1 MSYFKF
7 RQNNSF
13 GHFVGTP
20 LVFVQAD
27 NAADANSIAQQNGIY
42 FNGVADGVDCD
53 CCGDRWYP
61 VHDDDAQAQ
70 PSSYGYGGGVTV
82 YSDGDNYMDY
92 SGKNWAVKVITKKQI
107 FGLANHFMLWYNH
120 SITTTGN
127 WSQSARVKSY

>member
-27 NAADANSIAQQNGIY
+27 NADDANRIAQDYRIY
-42 FNGVADGVDCD
+42 FNCVADGVDCD

-61 VHDDDAQAQ
+61 VHDGDAQDQ
-70 PSSYGYGGGVTV
+70 PSSYGYGGGVTI

-92 SGKNWAVKVITKKQI
+92 SGKTWQVRVI
-107 FGLANHFMLWYNH
+107 
-120 SITTTGN
+120 S
-127 WSQSARVKSY
+127 

>member
-27 NAADANSIAQQNGIY
+27 NAADANSIAQDHGVY
-42 FNGVADGVDCD
+42 FNGVVDGVDCD

-61 VHDDDAQAQ
+61 VQDDAAQ
-70 PSSYGYGGGVTV
+70 DAPIAVPVGDGSIDTRV

-92 SGKNWAVKVITKKQI
+92 SGKNWAVKVITKK
-107 FGLANHFMLWYNH
+107 
-120 SITTTGN
+120 
-127 WSQSARVKSY
+127 

>member
-27 NAADANSIAQQNGIY
+27 NADDANRIAQDHGVY
-42 FNGVADGVDCD
+42 FNGVADGIDCD

-61 VHDDDAQAQ
+61 VHDDDGQDTPVAM
-70 PSSYGYGGGVTV
+70 V
-82 YSDGDNYMDY
+82 YSPAAGDYVDVTFADGDSYDNFGDVHI
-92 SGKNWAVKVITKKQI
+92 VKVITKK
-107 FGLANHFMLWYNH
+107 
-120 SITTTGN
+120 
-127 WSQSARVKSY
+127 

>member
-13 GHFVGTP
+13 GVFKGTP
-20 LVFVQAD
+20 LIFVQAD
-27 NAADANSIAQQNGIY
+27 SADDANRIAQDHGVY
-42 FNGVADGVDCD
+42 FNGVADGVDFD

-61 VHDDDAQAQ
+61 VNDDAAQDQ

-92 SGKNWAVKVITKKQI
+92 SGKVWKVKVI
-107 FGLANHFMLWYNH
+107 
-120 SITTTGN
+120 
-127 WSQSARVKSY
+127 

>member
-27 NAADANSIAQQNGIY
+27 NAADANSIAQDHGVY

-61 VHDDDAQAQ
+61 VNDDDAQAQ

-82 YSDGDNYMDY
+82 YSDGDKYIDY
-92 SGKNWAVKVITKKQI
+92 CGDTHAVKVIQQ
-107 FGLANHFMLWYNH
+107 NHKN
-120 SITTTGN
+120 
-127 WSQSARVKSY
+127 

>member
-20 LVFVQAD
+20 LVFIQAN
-27 NAADANSIAQQNGIY
+27 NAARANRVAQDNGIY

-61 VHDDDAQAQ
+61 VSDDDAQDQ
-70 PSSYGYGGGVTV
+70 PNHTVMVVVLLSTVTV
-82 YSDGDNYMDY
+82 T
-92 SGKNWAVKVITKKQI
+92 ITWTT
-107 FGLANHFMLWYNH
+107 LA
-120 SITTTGN
+120 ITG
-127 WSQSARVKSY
+127 VLK

>member
-27 NAADANSIAQQNGIY
+27 NAADANSIAQDHGV
-42 FNGVADGVDCD
+42 FFHGVADGVDCD

-61 VHDDDAQAQ
+61 VNDDDAQAQ
-70 PSSYGYGGGVTV
+70 PSSYGYGGGVF
-82 YSDGDNYMDY
+82 
-92 SGKNWAVKVITKKQI
+92 WA
-107 FGLANHFMLWYNH
+107 
-120 SITTTGN
+120 
-127 WSQSARVKSY
+127 

>member
-27 NAADANSIAQQNGIY
+27 NAADANSIAQDHGVY
-42 FNGVADGVDCD
+42 FNGVADGIDCD

-61 VHDDDAQAQ
+61 VYDDDAQDA
-70 PSSYGYGGGVTV
+70 PYAVTV
-82 YSDGDNYMDY
+82 GDGSTDTRIYSDGDNYMDY
-92 SGKNWAVKVITKKQI
+92 SGKNWAVKVITKK
-107 FGLANHFMLWYNH
+107 
-120 SITTTGN
+120 
-127 WSQSARVKSY
+127 

>member
-27 NAADANSIAQQNGIY
+27 NAADANSIAQDHGVY
-42 FNGVADGVDCD
+42 FNGVADGIDCD

-61 VHDDDAQAQ
+61 VNDDDAQDQ

-82 YSDGDNYMDY
+82 YSDGDNYIDY
-92 SGKNWAVKVITKKQI
+92 AGDTHAVKVIQQ
-107 FGLANHFMLWYNH
+107 NHKN
-120 SITTTGN
+120 
-127 WSQSARVKSY
+127 

>member
-27 NAADANSIAQQNGIY
+27 NAADANRIAQDHGVY
-42 FNGVADGVDCD
+42 FNGVADGIDCD

-61 VHDDDAQAQ
+61 VHDDDAQDQ
-70 PSSYGYGGGVTV
+70 PRRMVTV
-82 YSDGDNYMDY
+82 VVLLSTATATN
-92 SGKNWAVKVITKKQI
+92 I
-107 FGLANHFMLWYNH
+107 L
-120 SITTTGN
+120 TTVAIPTR
-127 WSQSARVKSY
+127 SK

>member
-27 NAADANSIAQQNGIY
+27 NADDANRIAQDYGIY

-53 CCGDRWYP
+53 CCGDRGILFTT
-61 VHDDDAQAQ
+61 VMHRI
-70 PSSYGYGGGVTV
+70 SLRRMVTV
-82 YSDGDNYMDY
+82 VALLSTAM
-92 SGKNWAVKVITKKQI
+92 A
-107 FGLANHFMLWYNH
+107 
-120 SITTTGN
+120 ITTWITLEKLG
-127 WSQSARVKSY
+127 KFG

>member
-20 LVFVQAD
+20 LVFVQAN
-27 NAADANSIAQQNGIY
+27 NAARANRIAQDNGIY

-61 VHDDDAQAQ
+61 VNDGDAQAQ

-82 YSDGDNYMDY
+82 YSDGDNYIDY
-92 SGKNWAVKVITKKQI
+92 AGDSWSVKVIQQNSKK
-107 FGLANHFMLWYNH
+107 
-120 SITTTGN
+120 
-127 WSQSARVKSY
+127 

>member
-20 LVFVQAD
+20 LIFVQAD
-27 NAADANSIAQQNGIY
+27 NAADANSIAQDHGVY
-42 FNGVADGVDCD
+42 FNGVADGIDCD

-61 VHDDDAQAQ
+61 VHDDAAQDQ

-82 YSDGDNYMDY
+82 YSAGHKYIDYCGDTH
-92 SGKNWAVKVITKKQI
+92 AVKVIQ
-107 FGLANHFMLWYNH
+107 
-120 SITTTGN
+120 
-127 WSQSARVKSY
+127 

>member
-7 RQNNSF
+7 RQNNSGGAF
-13 GHFVGTP
+13 AGTP

-27 NAADANSIAQQNGIY
+27 NADDANRIAQDHGVY

-61 VHDDDAQAQ
+61 VSDDDAQDV
-70 PSSYGYGGGVTV
+70 PTDLFMDDDWNCTVKV

-92 SGKNWAVKVITKKQI
+92 SGKVWKV
-107 FGLANHFMLWYNH
+107 
-120 SITTTGN
+120 
-127 WSQSARVKSY
+127 RVIGKN

>member
-27 NAADANSIAQQNGIY
+27 NATDANAIAQQNGIY
-42 FNGVADGVDCD
+42 FNGVADGIDCD
-53 CCGDRWYP
+53 CCGDRWCP

-70 PSSYGYGGGVTV
+70 PSSYGYGGAVTV
-82 YSDGDNYMDY
+82 YSDGDNYTDY
-92 SGKNWAVKVITKKQI
+92 SGKVWKVKVIQQ
-107 FGLANHFMLWYNH
+107 N
-120 SITTTGN
+120 
-127 WSQSARVKSY
+127 

>member
-13 GHFVGTP
+13 GVFRGTP

-27 NAADANSIAQQNGIY
+27 NAADANRIAQDHGVY
-42 FNGVADGVDCD
+42 FNGVADGLDCD
-53 CCGDRWYP
+53 CCGDRWFP
-61 VHDDDAQAQ
+61 VNDDDAQDQ

-92 SGKNWAVKVITKKQI
+92 SEKNWPVKVITKK
-107 FGLANHFMLWYNH
+107 
-120 SITTTGN
+120 
-127 WSQSARVKSY
+127 

>member
-13 GHFVGTP
+13 GVFIGTP

-27 NAADANSIAQQNGIY
+27 NAADANRIAQGH
-42 FNGVADGVDCD
+42 GVDCD

-61 VHDDDAQAQ
+61 VHDDDAQDQ

-92 SGKNWAVKVITKKQI
+92 SGRNWAVKVITKK
-107 FGLANHFMLWYNH
+107 
-120 SITTTGN
+120 
-127 WSQSARVKSY
+127 

>member
-27 NAADANSIAQQNGIY
+27 NADDANRIAQDNGVY
-42 FNGVADGVDCD
+42 FNGVADGIDCD

-61 VHDDDAQAQ
+61 VHDDDAQDQ
-70 PSSYGYGGGVTV
+70 PSSYGYGGAVTV

-92 SGKNWAVKVITKKQI
+92 SGKNWSVKIITKK
-107 FGLANHFMLWYNH
+107 
-120 SITTTGN
+120 
-127 WSQSARVKSY
+127 